1 MIGRYLIRELWAP
14 LVAATLLLSTLF
26 FVMAFLRGSELLL
39 GSAVTP
45 FDFAKFTLSLVPSFL
60 VQTIPIA
67 TLLAVLVGIGRLADD
82 GELAA
87 LFSVGLSPRAF
98 VRGPLLL
105 GLLLTGVMA
114 VLTFSL
120 KPWGIAL
127 MKATA
132 QDIIR
137 RNLVGD
143 FKPGTFQEEV
153 SGFTFYAESVDRG
166 GAWKNVLLFDGRDAK
181 SPLLALAP
189 SCHIES
195 DPSADWIG
203 FSLEDGVL
211 HRVAAETDEYTAM
224 QFGRARFRADIGE
237 AMFRKNS
244 FRLGHDEYAPLEL
257 LAEAERA
264 GQLGQPS
271 APFLAAFHWR
281 VAQVFLPLAFAL
293 LATPLAL
300 VRRSGAR
307 GRSWGQAL
315 GLYVAFFV
323 TARILVQMGEKDRL
337 APWVAGYLPLL
348 ICAVAGVALLW
359 RAERRG
365 LA

>member
-1 MIGRYLIRELWAP
+1 M
-14 LVAATLLLSTLF
+14 
-26 FVMAFLRGSELLL
+26 
-39 GSAVTP
+39 
-45 FDFAKFTLSLVPSFL
+45 
-60 VQTIPIA
+60 
-67 TLLAVLVGIGRLADD
+67 
-82 GELAA
+82 
-87 LFSVGLSPRAF
+87 
-98 VRGPLLL
+98 
-105 GLLLTGVMA
+105 
-114 VLTFSL
+114 
-120 KPWGIAL
+120 AL

-143 FKPGTFQEEV
+143 FKPGKFQEEV
-153 SGFTFYAESVDRG
+153 SGFTFYAESVDKD
-166 GAWKNVLLFDGRDAK
+166 GAWRNVLLFDGRDGK
-181 SPLLALAP
+181 SPLLAVAP
-189 SCHIES
+189 ACHIES
-195 DPSADWIG
+195 DPMTDWIG

-211 HRVAAETDEYTAM
+211 HRSRAETAEYTAM
-224 QFGRARFRADIGE
+224 QFGQAKFRADIGE

-244 FRLGHDEYAPLEL
+244 FKLGPDEYAPLEL
-257 LAEAERA
+257 LAEAEKAKAR
-264 GQLGQPS
+264 GQPG

-307 GRSWGQAL
+307 GRSWVQAL

-323 TARILVQMGEKDRL
+323 TARILVQLGEKEQL
-337 APWVAGYLPLL
+337 APWLAGYLPLVV
-348 ICAVAGVALLW
+348 CVVAGGLLLW